1 MEKRLYE
8 LTNGE
13 ITIAVSNCGAE
24 LHSVQKDG
32 AEYLWQA
39 GVPGLWKRHSPVLFP
54 FVGRF
59 TDGKYKLH
67 GKEYPMT
74 IHGFCQE
81 AMFDMVSREE
91 NRLVFE
97 LTDTDETYAVY
108 PFHFEFLVAYELR
121 GSSIA
126 ITYRVQNFSEEVM
139 YFGLGAHPGFKVPL
153 EEGLAFEDY
162 YLEFKDVC
170 EPDRVIFSANALVDT
185 PRPHYPL
192 EGGKR
197 IPLHHDL
204 FDDDAVVLEHM
215 GDEMRLASDRGT
227 RSLTFRF
234 PQMPYLG
241 LWHTVK
247 TEAPFLCVEPWVTL
261 PSREG
266 IVEDF
271 ACRSDLIRLPADE
284 AYCNTWSISLT

>member
-39 GVPGLWKRHSPVLFP
+39 GVLGLWKRHSPVLLP

-81 AMFDMVSREE
+81 AMFDMVPREE

-108 PFHFEFLVAYELR
+108 PFHFEFRVAYELT

-170 EPDRVIFSANALVDT
+170 EPDRVIFSANALGTHPV
-185 PRPHYPL
+185 RIIRL
-192 EGGKR
+192 REEGEFR
-197 IPLHHDL
+197 FTTICLT
-204 FDDDAVVLEHM
+204 M
-215 GDEMRLASDRGT
+215 MRWCWSIWEMRCGLLRIAEREALPSASRRCLIWACGT
-227 RSLTFRF
+227 R
-234 PQMPYLG
+234 
-241 LWHTVK
+241 
-247 TEAPFLCVEPWVTL
+247 
-261 PSREG
+261 
-266 IVEDF
+266 
-271 ACRSDLIRLPADE
+271 
-284 AYCNTWSISLT
+284 